1 MATAIL
7 VMLNN
12 YFHDLSTAVFAVSAI
27 AAWLVVKS
35 NAMDEAP
42 AAVRP
47 LAAGLVK
54 VGMASFAWTLLGG
67 WVRGITYREYEWVD
81 AAGRGQVP
89 VLVLKHV
96 ILFSLVVIG
105 IVVHYRVHRML
116 KTKAATE
123 LGNND

>member
-1 MATAIL
+1 MMTAIL

-27 AAWLVVKS
+27 AAWLVVRS
-35 NAMDEAP
+35 RAMEKAP

-54 VGMASFAWTLLGG
+54 VGIASFVWTLLGG
-67 WVRGITYREYEWVD
+67 WIRGITYREYEWVD

-96 ILFSLVVIG
+96 ILFSLVVAG
-105 IVVHYRVHRML
+105 IAVHYRVHHAL
-116 KTKAATE
+116 QAEAASEPSDT
-123 LGNND
+123 D

>member
-1 MATAIL
+1 MVTAIL

-27 AAWLVVKS
+27 AAWIVLRS
-35 NAMDEAP
+35 RAMEQAP

-54 VGMASFAWTLLGG
+54 IGIASFVWTLFGG
-67 WVRGITYREYEWVD
+67 MIRGITYREYEWAE
-81 AAGRGQVP
+81 AAGREQVP

-96 ILFSLVVIG
+96 ILFILVAAG
-105 IVVHYRVHRML
+105 IVVHYRVHRL
-116 KTKAATE
+116 LRSGETIRSTATE
-123 LGNND
+123 